1 MLMIFVITLIHRMDP
16 NSSYLLEIRL
26 FGNPKKTRKD
36 CSSFVIEKV
45 LDSDTTNFKDFVE
58 WMVDKHPPSV
68 SRS

>member
-26 FGNPKKTRKD
+26 FGNPEKTLF
-36 CSSFVIEKV
+36 CFVIEKV

-58 WMVDKHPPSV
+58 WMVDKYMPSV
-68 SRS
+68 SRSWT